1 MKRVFAIYIF
11 LTLFCAHRSLAQ
23 TESCMNVIQELTNN
37 PEKYRGEELP
47 AFILSNKDKFDMSNE
62 LDLYMYNLYLG
73 ISYHSMGKY
82 DQALPSLQIVTNFID
97 QYEEEM
103 DLAKNTGN
111 IHLFYKE
118 AICMLHT
125 HADKTIML
133 KRYHRA
139 KELYEKYN
147 QTETAE
153 YKGVLED
160 IESINSGAIDNL
172 SLVQNAYQFYV
183 SGNCREAIPLL
194 EKVINTWPK
203 SRPEEEVFVYYK
215 LLGTCYL
222 EIGMLSDAES
232 IYSQALTMLEK
243 QNNQSKVVYRQLC
256 DALGVLY
263 SQVHNYQKA
272 KDYCGLSKQWHE
284 KCNDFSHSYVRC
296 LTNCALAESGLGHDK
311 LAKLLIDVALKYM
324 RKDYAVIDTKDV
336 VGKISSVSS
345 ITDNKI
351 DSKSLQDQTDRK
363 LRFQPYITVLSNAS
377 MIYQS
382 SGFIGDAIV
391 CMKECIA
398 FREEIGEENA
408 LAYNNLACLYLG
420 QDRIDEAIPYFKRAL
435 ELSSGDYEKNEILFN
450 YALALWGQES
460 KNCVDAAQNAS
471 LQLIQSI
478 NESFSFLS
486 QEERTNF
493 YKHFELYLPVLNLM
507 MYEYGEDSNYGYI
520 YDNILTAKSLLL
532 RTSNRIKDA
541 ILSSNNEKITA
552 DFNRMMMLRQQLS
565 IEKDAAQQK
574 MMRQEIDRLDKS
586 LTREAAGHEAF
597 KNSNNIRW
605 QNVQSSLADCDIAIE
620 FYNIPKSE
628 HKGFVSSTAPPRLC
642 AVILKKGYK
651 SPHIVPLD
659 NLDRIKDV
667 EQSELYET
675 DLLYHLVW
683 KPLERELDGV
693 KNIFFAPD
701 QDLYKVGI
709 EYALMPNGNHIDDIY
724 NIYRVSSTRVLAEN
738 KNQQNNHSAVLFG
751 GLRYS
756 IEADDLIE
764 ESRQSEHH
772 TRKANRS
779 SGIEELRYGVKYLAG
794 TKDEVESIAKQIKN
808 VKGMECQ
815 TLSGVAGTEEAFRSL
830 ENKTINIIHLAT
842 HGFYW
847 TEEEA
852 EQRSM
857 ATFISKSSYN
867 DQNYEDQA
875 LIRSGLLFSGANVSL
890 SGTELPD
897 DVEDGVLTALELS
910 EMNLGQIDLVVLSAC
925 QTALG
930 EISGEG
936 VFGLQRG
943 FKLAG
948 ANSLLMSLWKVD
960 DEATKILMVEFY
972 KNLLEGKN
980 KREALHIAQQTLRN
994 THPEPEY
1001 WAGFILLDALN

>member
-324 RKDYAVIDTKDV
+324 RKDYAGIDTKDV

-398 FREEIGEENA
+398 FSEEIGEKNA
-408 LAYNNLACLYLG
+408 LAYNNLA
-420 QDRIDEAIPYFKRAL
+420 
-435 ELSSGDYEKNEILFN
+435 
-450 YALALWGQES
+450 
-460 KNCVDAAQNAS
+460 
-471 LQLIQSI
+471 
-478 NESFSFLS
+478 
-486 QEERTNF
+486 
-493 YKHFELYLPVLNLM
+493 
-507 MYEYGEDSNYGYI
+507 
-520 YDNILTAKSLLL
+520 
-532 RTSNRIKDA
+532 
-541 ILSSNNEKITA
+541 
-552 DFNRMMMLRQQLS
+552 
-565 IEKDAAQQK
+565 
-574 MMRQEIDRLDKS
+574 
-586 LTREAAGHEAF
+586 
-597 KNSNNIRW
+597 
-605 QNVQSSLADCDIAIE
+605 
-620 FYNIPKSE
+620 
-628 HKGFVSSTAPPRLC
+628 
-642 AVILKKGYK
+642 
-651 SPHIVPLD
+651 
-659 NLDRIKDV
+659 
-667 EQSELYET
+667 
-675 DLLYHLVW
+675 
-683 KPLERELDGV
+683 
-693 KNIFFAPD
+693 
-701 QDLYKVGI
+701 
-709 EYALMPNGNHIDDIY
+709 
-724 NIYRVSSTRVLAEN
+724 
-738 KNQQNNHSAVLFG
+738 
-751 GLRYS
+751 
-756 IEADDLIE
+756 
-764 ESRQSEHH
+764 
-772 TRKANRS
+772 
-779 SGIEELRYGVKYLAG
+779 
-794 TKDEVESIAKQIKN
+794 
-808 VKGMECQ
+808 
-815 TLSGVAGTEEAFRSL
+815 TL
-830 ENKTINIIHLAT
+830 
-842 HGFYW
+842 
-847 TEEEA
+847 
-852 EQRSM
+852 
-857 ATFISKSSYN
+857 
-867 DQNYEDQA
+867 
-875 LIRSGLLFSGANVSL
+875 
-890 SGTELPD
+890 
-897 DVEDGVLTALELS
+897 
-910 EMNLGQIDLVVLSAC
+910 
-925 QTALG
+925 
-930 EISGEG
+930 
-936 VFGLQRG
+936 
-943 FKLAG
+943 
-948 ANSLLMSLWKVD
+948 
-960 DEATKILMVEFY
+960 
-972 KNLLEGKN
+972 
-980 KREALHIAQQTLRN
+980 
-994 THPEPEY
+994 
-1001 WAGFILLDALN
+1001 